1 MSNLLQKLKIKLYIP
16 NLMGRRCVS
25 LYNQTRSRTR
35 MVRVLPH
42 LMTERERERE
52 REEALASVGGVIALA
67 PAAQSLSL
75 SEEIRTHLVSLLS
88 ASSIETEE

>member
-1 MSNLLQKLKIKLYIP
+1 MRFPLQP
-16 NLMGRRCVS
+16 NEVKDTDGESVAA
-25 LYNQTRSRTR
+25 
-35 MVRVLPH
+35 PDDG
-42 LMTERERERE
+42 ERERERE